1 MEQHC
6 GAPCQRPERWCDTV
20 QHDGW
25 VGSKVEAAAR
35 VLLSIEAELERA
47 AAHTSRALA
56 LHAARGE
63 VRQHGRGI
71 QRRHTTAARKSAAH
85 VAPNRRG
92 EAANSS
98 HPFDA

>member
-6 GAPCQRPERWCDTV
+6 GAPCLRPERWCDTV

-35 VLLSIEAELERA
+35 VLLTVEAELERA

-63 VRQHGRGI
+63 VRQQGQGL
-71 QRRHTTAARKSAAH
+71 QRRHTTAHSTAARKSAAH
-85 VAPNRRG
+85 VAPIQ
-92 EAANSS
+92 
-98 HPFDA
+98 